1 MATILSETLSLQD
14 CSTLLYNIESTP
26 FSLSFSGDDYS
37 VILHN
42 ASYVLIVDSPQDK
55 MCHLSLKP
63 STKHNA
69 TLCAKRF
76 DVINVMN
83 RIFLLLCFER
93 GREAFDS
100 EHSFMYWVKR
110 KEQQLLFLFAALI
123 DVYWLLI
130 KLTNTAMVLLKQ
142 RVSE

>member
-1 MATILSETLSLQD
+1 MPSS
-14 CSTLLYNIESTP
+14 
-26 FSLSFSGDDYS
+26 
-37 VILHN
+37 
-42 ASYVLIVDSPQDK
+42 K
-55 MCHLSLKP
+55 LKAL
-63 STKHNA
+63 HNA

-100 EHSFMYWVKR
+100 EHSFMYWVKG

-130 KLTNTAMVLLKQ
+130 KLTNTAMVFLLKQ